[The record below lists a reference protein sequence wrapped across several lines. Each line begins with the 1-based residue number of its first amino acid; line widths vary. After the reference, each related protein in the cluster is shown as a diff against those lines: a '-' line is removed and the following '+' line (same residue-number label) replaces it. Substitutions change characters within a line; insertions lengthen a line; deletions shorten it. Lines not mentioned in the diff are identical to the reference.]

1 MNKIYVNLTFIND
14 NFIEKNLQ
22 FTKQIMSILHFIF
35 YLNFFT
41 FCVNLIQ
48 KFEWTIRDT

>member
-22 FTKQIMSILHFIF
+22 FTYKTNCVNITLYILIFLHF
-35 YLNFFT
+35 
-41 FCVNLIQ
+41 V
-48 KFEWTIRDT
+48 